1 MRVVIIGSGNV
12 ATVLGRR
19 VLLAGHEIGQVVARN
34 AGHAASLAGELGGS
48 WSDDWA
54 NIRRDAGL
62 YIVALSDSALLSFSS
77 RVSLPDK
84 LVAHTAGAVAQ
95 GVLINTSKQSGVLY
109 PLQSLSK
116 EAGSIPEIPFLVS
129 GNSPD
134 SLQRITAFARG
145 LSEQVVEADDSTRLK
160 LHLAGVLVNNFS
172 NHLYTLAAEFC
183 GQEGI
188 DFKLLLPLIME
199 TASRLAYMSPL
210 EAQTGPAARGDETT
224 IEKHINLLD
233 NYDDIRDLYRLFT
246 IQIHERIRKI

>member
-19 VLLAGHEIGQVVARN
+19 ILLAGHEIVQVVGRN
-34 AGHAASLAGELGGS
+34 IGYAALLAEELGGS

-54 NIRRDAGL
+54 NIHRDAGL
-62 YIVALSDSALLSFSS
+62 YVVALSDSALLTFSS
-77 RVSLPDK
+77 QIFLPDK
-84 LVAHTAGAVAQ
+84 LVAHTAGAVPQ

-109 PLQSLSK
+109 PLQSLRK
-116 EAGSIPEIPFLVS
+116 GAGPIPEIPFLVS

-134 SLQRITAFARG
+134 SLSRIGAFART
-145 LSEQVVEADDSTRLK
+145 LSEQVVEADDDTRLK
-160 LHLAGVLVNNFS
+160 LHLAGVLVNNFC

-188 DFKLLLPLIME
+188 DFRLLLPLIKE
-199 TASRLAYMSPL
+199 TAARLAYLSPL
-210 EAQTGPAARGDETT
+210 EAQTGPAARGDEPT

-233 NYDDIRDLYRLFT
+233 NYNDIKDLYRLFT